1 MHIYIDTNQLCR
13 HTEIINKEKKLLK
26 QLRTSILNNHALLT
40 GITTNS
46 NLAPTLDD
54 IDKVEQSVDYRFQWT
69 DDTVVMFSEMVAQIS
84 ESISQQREKF
94 IRLISQIWSSASLK
108 LLTFFCDI
116 PSSNGCSN
124 GGWNE
129 QYV

>member
-40 GITTNS
+40 GMPEA
-46 NLAPTLDD
+46 NLLEILDD

-94 IRLISQIWSSASLK
+94 IRLISQI
-108 LLTFFCDI
+108 
-116 PSSNGCSN
+116 
-124 GGWNE
+124 
-129 QYV
+129 